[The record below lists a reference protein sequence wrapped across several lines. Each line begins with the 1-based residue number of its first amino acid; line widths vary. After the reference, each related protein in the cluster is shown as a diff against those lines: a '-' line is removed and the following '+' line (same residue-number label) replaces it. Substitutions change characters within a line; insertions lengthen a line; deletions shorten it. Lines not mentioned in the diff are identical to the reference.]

1 MHAFAVF
8 LTHAVTILF
17 LIGLAGSAV
26 VIVISFVEDWG
37 DLFGPDEPT
46 TEAKPNR
53 PHEDTSVAVHSY
65 TPSPQI
71 RPKRS

>member
-8 LTHAVTILF
+8 LIRAVTILF
-17 LIGLAGSAV
+17 FIGLAGSAV

-37 DLFGPDEPT
+37 ELFGPDEPT
-46 TEAKPNR
+46 TETKPNR
-53 PHEDTSVAVHSY
+53 LHEDTSVAVHSY
-65 TPSPQI
+65 APSPQT